1 MLTVTNAG
9 ESSSKE
15 VKAPYECSKLKEKLE
30 AHKVE
35 RKTVFYKLK
44 KLFKK

>member
-1 MLTVTNAG
+1 MKITNAG

-15 VKAPYECSKLKEKLE
+15 IIGPYESTKLKEKLA
-30 AHKVE
+30 AHKAE
-35 RKTVFYKLK
+35 QKTVFYKLK